1 MPSSERKP
9 INNQTQGMLLGLLGV
24 TIFSLS
30 LPMTHV
36 AITSLNPILVGL
48 GRALVAAIPAA
59 ALLIWRRE
67 KRPSLSQMGRLAV
80 ISFGVI
86 VGYPVFSGLALQTVP
101 ASHGAVVNGLLPLA
115 TALYAAW
122 LSHERPSRAFWGW
135 AVLGSAL
142 VLAYA
147 LWTGHGAPAVGDLW
161 MLAAIATCGLGYA
174 EGGRLAKELGDWQV
188 ICWALVLSAPV
199 LVAPVGWLAWQHH
212 GPVAPHVWFAFGYL
226 SLFSQLLGFFA
237 WYAGLARGG
246 IARVGQVQLLQIFL
260 TLGFSALL
268 FGESVASV
276 SWLFALAV
284 LATVMAGRRAAVAQ
298 RTTASPTGAAGAAKI
313 SLAAPSAQAAQT
325 AQTAQAA
332 SAASAARAV

>member
-1 MPSSERKP
+1 MSASPSAP
-9 INNQTQGMLLGLLGV
+9 LHHPTQGMLLGLLGV

-30 LPMTHV
+30 LPMTHL
-36 AITSLNPILVGL
+36 AITALDPILVGL
-48 GRALVAAIPAA
+48 GRALLATVPAGV
-59 ALLIWRRE
+59 LLVWRRE
-67 KRPSLSQMGRLAV
+67 RLPSRAQMGRLAV

-86 VGYPVFSGLALQTVP
+86 VGFPVFSGLALQTVP

-147 LWTGHGAPAVGDLW
+147 LWTGHGTPVAGDLW
-161 MLAAIATCGLGYA
+161 MLAAVAACGLGYA
-174 EGGRLAKELGDWQV
+174 EGGRLAKEIGDWQV

-199 LVAPVGWLAWQHH
+199 LAAPVAWLAWRHH
-212 GPVAPHVWFAFGYL
+212 GPVSAHAWFAFGYL
-226 SLFSQLLGFFA
+226 AFFSQLLGFFA

-268 FGESVASV
+268 FGETVMPV
-276 SWLFALAV
+276 SWLFALGV
-284 LATVMAGRRAAVAQ
+284 LATVVAGRRATVAQ
-298 RTTASPTGAAGAAKI
+298 RAHA
-313 SLAAPSAQAAQT
+313 AAPAI
-325 AQTAQAA
+325 
-332 SAASAARAV
+332 RGV